1 MIREGDPYRLR
12 ADGVHWRRIDGE
24 VVALNGRRSTYV
36 AANPA
41 GSLLWQALADGA
53 TRSELAD
60 RLVRAFGIDRGR
72 AAADVDTYLAQLRAE
87 DLLEP

>member
-1 MIREGDPYRLR
+1 MIRKGDPYRLR
-12 ADGVHWRRIDGE
+12 TDGVHWRRIDGE

>member
-1 MIREGDPYRLR
+1 VIRDGRPFKLR

-41 GSLLWQALADGA
+41 GSLLWDALADGE
-53 TRSELAD
+53 TRSGLAD
-60 RLVRAFGIDRGR
+60 RLVREFKIDRAR
-72 AAADVDTYLAQLRAE
+72 AVDDVDAYLAQLLAE